1 MFEARGVPG
10 ALSSNLVETNVVGVG
25 VWGGPCTC
33 PDGNTY
39 FVGDNSDYC
48 KTIACVGG
56 TSGECIRTI
65 SEKWRARKVTCA
77 APVSDLGMQGP
88 FHLRVHAWHGD
99 FEWSAQ
105 LDRNGQ
111 SDQEVC
117 VAPAG
122 EAWPLCFEI
131 RSQASTPVIYRGC
144 SSIDLVAMATGERT
158 IESDT
163 GDDASLR
170 FHVPVLD
177 PPSPPAPAPPP
188 EPPHPSTPPPPP
200 PYQLWPGNLDSAKC
214 RAMLRDPQH
223 VFRRMWSVEG
233 WAKQELKGACWDSK
247 RDDAKTRQPMH
258 TYFEE
263 VLAGTYCGSN
273 WYEGNPGL
281 LGLQGRPP
289 TSFYIDDAPAL
300 FGVDA
305 DIGSVCQNAMRA
317 LGMTPSD
324 AFGHSGT
331 CVAGGYNILNLN
343 SPRVPYNLC
352 RNLEW
357 QVCAARNQIPAQ
369 GESAVMFATSPSSL
383 DPDGARSVGK
393 CAGWRPDARY
403 MPDGG
408 YGYANE
414 DIFYLESCLFDQIC
428 DNGPEIFDDV
438 DWLKVPFNCSFNATL
453 LHELEVILSEPAD
466 LSVDPEECQ
475 QFSREG

>member
-10 ALSSNLVETNVVGVG
+10 ALSSNLVETNVAGVG

-56 TSGECIRTI
+56 TSGECIHTV

-77 APVSDLGMQGP
+77 GPVSPDLGP

-105 LDRNGQ
+105 LDQNGQ

-131 RSQASTPVIYRGC
+131 RNQASTPVIYRGC

-170 FHVPVLD
+170 FHVPFLD
-177 PPSPPAPAPPP
+177 PPSPPVPAPPP

-247 RDDAKTRQPMH
+247 RDDAKTSQPMH
-258 TYFEE
+258 TYFSET
-263 VLAGTYCGSN
+263 LAGTHCRSN

-289 TSFYIDDAPAL
+289 TSFYIEDAPAL

-317 LGMTPSD
+317 NGMTPSN
-324 AFGHSGT
+324 AFGHSGN
-331 CVAGGYNILNLN
+331 CVAAGYNILNLN

-369 GESAVMFATSPSSL
+369 GQSAVMFATAPRSL

-393 CAGWRPDARY
+393 CAGWRPDASY

-414 DIFYLESCLFDQIC
+414 DIFYLEACLFDQIC
-428 DNGPEIFDDV
+428 DNGPDIFDNR
-438 DWLKVPFNCSFNATL
+438 DWLKVPFRCEFNPAL
-453 LHELEVILSEPAD
+453 FQQLEDILSEPAD

-475 QFSREG
+475 EYSREG